1 MSSFASGRGQAPAAC
16 PENRLAEKSGREA
29 RSDTVAE
36 TPERGREGYGA
47 DARALALAVVR
58 EMEHQAHGY
67 AQTSANPRRAAQYS
81 LDKSTVLRYFRLVN
95 PDASSLVARKLVR
108 DWAARG
114 RYIFSTAE
122 VVRGLGVSDV
132 AARAALRRLKAKGEI
147 ATPYR
152 GIHLL
157 LPPEYEALGCLP
169 AEQFVPQLMERLSV
183 VYYAGL
189 LTAARYHGAAHQQPQ
204 QYQVVVPKNRP
215 SIRCGRVAVDFVARR
230 NAAEMPTGQVNTPR
244 GYLRVSSPEATAFD
258 LVGYPER
265 CGGLDNVA
273 TVLAELAEKLDA
285 QRLAELGPLSPIP
298 WAQRLGYL
306 LERAGQESR
315 ADSLAAF
322 VAVRATETASLI
334 PGGERGDAPRN
345 ERWKLRINTDVEPDL

>member
-1 MSSFASGRGQAPAAC
+1 MTPDSGR
-16 PENRLAEKSGREA
+16 
-29 RSDTVAE
+29 
-36 TPERGREGYGA
+36 
-47 DARALALAVVR
+47 
-58 EMEHQAHGY
+58 
-67 AQTSANPRRAAQYS
+67 
-81 LDKSTVLRYFRLVN
+81 
-95 PDASSLVARKLVR
+95 LVARKLVR
-108 DWAARG
+108 EWAARG
-114 RYIFSTAE
+114 RYLFSTAE
-122 VVRGLGVSDV
+122 VVRGLGVSGV

-152 GIHLL
+152 GIHLFI
-157 LPPEYEALGCLP
+157 PPEYQALGCLP
-169 AEQFVPQLMERLSV
+169 PEQFVPQLMERLSV
-183 VYYAGL
+183 AHYAGL

-204 QYQVVVPKNRP
+204 QFQVVVPKNRP

-244 GYLRVSSPEATAFD
+244 GFLRVSSPEATAFD

-285 QRLAELGPLSPIP
+285 QRLVDIAPLSPIP

-306 LERAGQESR
+306 LERIGQTSR
-315 ADSLAAF
+315 GEPLAAY
-322 VAVRATETASLI
+322 VARRATETASLI

>member
-1 MSSFASGRGQAPAAC
+1 MNPEPSRPA
-16 PENRLAEKSGREA
+16 
-29 RSDTVAE
+29 
-36 TPERGREGYGA
+36 
-47 DARALALAVVR
+47 
-58 EMEHQAHGY
+58 
-67 AQTSANPRRAAQYS
+67 
-81 LDKSTVLRYFRLVN
+81 
-95 PDASSLVARKLVR
+95 ARKLVL

-114 RYIFSTAE
+114 RYLFSTAE
-122 VVRGLGVSDV
+122 VVRDLGVSDV

-152 GIHLL
+152 GIHLFV
-157 LPPEYEALGCLP
+157 PPEYQSLGCLP
-169 AEQFVPQLMERLSV
+169 PEQFVPQLMERLSV
-183 VYYAGL
+183 AHYAGL

-204 QYQVVVPKNRP
+204 QFQVVVPKNRP
-215 SIRCGRVAVDFVARR
+215 SIRCGRVAVDFVARH
-230 NAAEMPTGQVNTPR
+230 NAEAMPTAQVNTPR

-285 QRLAELGPLSPIP
+285 KRLAELGPLSPIP

-306 LERAGQESR
+306 LERLGQTSR
-315 ADSLAAF
+315 GEPLAAF
-322 VAVRATETASLI
+322 VAQSATETASLI